1 MELITDIPRLYTG
14 LAEWAGCLI
23 MLLICRRKVSNAALI
38 AISMAAAVLQ
48 CGFLTATA
56 GVEAGALWIAI
67 MLLAVFF
74 MFLFIFLCAG
84 ISLLGAVYCTAA
96 AFLFAEFAASLEWQ
110 LYSWASGRDNPVPAA
125 IPTAVIHDRSRLQ
138 IRSRQEK
145 KPYPAQAGPVQKA
158 CGSVFSY
165 SATKTEFRHCL

>member
-67 MLLAVFF
+67 MLLAV

-110 LYSWASGRDNPVPAA
+110 LYSWASKSAPLSMPASV
-125 IPTAVIHDRSRLQ
+125 ILLAVV
-138 IRSRQEK
+138 
-145 KPYPAQAGPVQKA
+145 YTG
-158 CGSVFSY
+158 VFAAFFFS
-165 SATKTEFRHCL
+165 FRHHLTEDYLESLPKEGEDDYDIPDVDE